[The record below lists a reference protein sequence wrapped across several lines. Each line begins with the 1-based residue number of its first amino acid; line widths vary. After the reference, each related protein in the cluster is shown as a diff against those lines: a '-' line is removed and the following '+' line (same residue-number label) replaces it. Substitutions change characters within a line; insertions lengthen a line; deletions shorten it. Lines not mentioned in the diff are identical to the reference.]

1 MSPRKHES
9 PGARIRSMW
18 DRLAGLPG
26 GRWLFNQLMGLM
38 VPYTGALGATVEE
51 LRPGFA
57 RVRLKERR
65 GIRNHLNS
73 VHAVALVNLGE
84 FTSGLAMSTLLPST
98 IRGIVVT
105 LATDFTKKAR
115 GRLVAECTSELPE
128 VVQETDLQ
136 VVAVVKDA
144 EGDVVSTTTA
154 TWRLAPLT

>member
-1 MSPRKHES
+1 M
-9 PGARIRSMW
+9 
-18 DRLAGLPG
+18 
-26 GRWLFNQLMGLM
+26 FNQLMGLM

-57 RVRLKERR
+57 RVRLTERR